1 MEYFSLLL
9 RYLVNQWK
17 KNPKYFDVTCIT
29 FGESKL
35 KVKFENLNR
44 KWIKKRC
51 FFFQEFIREAIEV
64 QNHDT
69 NIILNYFPA
78 PPWHL
83 ESQNARS
90 SVQLVAHVSYWW
102 ECCHMSR
109 QLCSHAVYFAKQL
122 SLQLLALTMAT
133 AHNANIRTTA
143 VFMFKY

>member
-17 KNPKYFDVTCIT
+17 KKPKYFDVTWRKQIKS
-29 FGESKL
+29 EIWKL
-35 KVKFENLNR
+35 KSQMN
-44 KWIKKRC
+44 KKKVF

-69 NIILNYFPA
+69 NIILNYFPD

-122 SLQLLALTMAT
+122 SLQLLALTKAT

>member
-17 KNPKYFDVTCIT
+17 KNPNTLMLH
-29 FGESKL
+29 GESKL

>member
-9 RYLVNQWK
+9 RYSVNQWK
-17 KNPKYFDVTCIT
+17 KPQILWYYMYHIWRKQIKS
-29 FGESKL
+29 EIWKL
-35 KVKFENLNR
+35 KSQIN
-44 KWIKKRC
+44 KKR
-51 FFFQEFIREAIEV
+51 FFFQEFIQEAIEV

-69 NIILNYFPA
+69 NIILNYFPD